1 MTQYP
6 QFTPHDPQTDAV
18 ARLSKQVRSLRRLAF
33 GGVALGLLATA
44 LAAFGLART
53 PQVASPA
60 ATVTAPAATP
70 ASTPTPSTVTI
81 GKPADAG
88 AAPQGTIVLGAPG
101 QNRPVLDI
109 YEDFQCPACASA
121 ERTFGPQVDEL
132 VATGKAEV
140 RYHVMSFLDHNLGN
154 DSSTRAA
161 NGGFCAHEQG
171 KFEAWHDTLFVTKNR
186 PATEGD
192 GWTDAQLRTL
202 AGSAGLDVPAWSACV
217 ASGKYAAQ
225 VTAANDLSL
234 KGGVNSTPTF
244 QLNGRKVDLNAA
256 LNAGGLKAYVEAN
269 A

>member
-81 GKPADAG
+81 GQPADAG

-192 GWTDAQLRTL
+192 GWTDAQLTAF
-202 AGSAGLDVPAWSACV
+202 AGQAGLDMTAWGSCV
-217 ASGKYAAQ
+217 QSGRTSDLI
-225 VTAANDLSL
+225 TAANDLSL
-234 KGGVNSTPTF
+234 KAGVTGTPTF
-244 QLNGRKVDLNAA
+244 KLNGTTLN
-256 LNAGGLKAYVEAN
+256 LNSVASAGGLVKLVEASS
-269 A
+269 